1 MLVVMVMVS
10 HDGGYGGGYGDC
22 CGFGGDDGGDG
33 VGNDGDGTATTEQA
47 ETRKWEGS
55 PLITREGGSSSGLLS
70 LKDRKECR
78 WAAGGWSQRLD
89 END

>member
-1 MLVVMVMVS
+1 MVS
-10 HDGGYGGGYGDC
+10 DDGGFGDGYGDGC
-22 CGFGGDDGGDG
+22 DFGDDDGGDG
-33 VGNDGDGTATTEQA
+33 DGTVMTDQA

-78 WAAGGWSQRLD
+78 WAAGG
-89 END
+89 

>member
-1 MLVVMVMVS
+1 MVVVMVMVS
-10 HDGGYGGGYGDC
+10 HDGGYGDGYGD
-22 CGFGGDDGGDG
+22 
-33 VGNDGDGTATTEQA
+33 GNDGDGTVTTEQA

-78 WAAGGWSQRLD
+78 WAAGGWCHGLD

>member
-1 MLVVMVMVS
+1 MMMVVVIAIVMG
-10 HDGGYGGGYGDC
+10 DGGGYGGGYGDG

-33 VGNDGDGTATTEQA
+33 GGTMMTEQA

-55 PLITREGGSSSGLLS
+55 PLITREEGSSSGLLS

-78 WAAGGWSQRLD
+78 WAAGG
-89 END
+89 

>member
-1 MLVVMVMVS
+1 MVMVS
-10 HDGGYGGGYGDC
+10 DDCGYGD
-22 CGFGGDDGGDG
+22 GYGDVYDYGGDDGGDG
-33 VGNDGDGTATTEQA
+33 DGTVTTEQA

-78 WAAGGWSQRLD
+78 WAAGGWCQRLD
-89 END
+89 KND

>member
-1 MLVVMVMVS
+1 MVVVMVMVS
-10 HDGGYGGGYGDC
+10 HDGGYGCGYGD
-22 CGFGGDDGGDG
+22 GG
-33 VGNDGDGTATTEQA
+33 GTVMTEQA

-78 WAAGGWSQRLD
+78 WAAGGWCHRLD
-89 END
+89 DRDNNDR

>member
-1 MLVVMVMVS
+1 MVVVMVMVS
-10 HDGGYGGGYGDC
+10 HDGGYGGVYDYGV
-22 CGFGGDDGGDG
+22 DDG
-33 VGNDGDGTATTEQA
+33 GNDGDGTAMTEQA

-78 WAAGGWSQRLD
+78 WAAGGWCHRLD
-89 END
+89 DRDNNDR

>member
-1 MLVVMVMVS
+1 MRCVMLVVMVMVS
-10 HDGGYGGGYGDC
+10 HDGGYGDGYGEVYDYDGGYGD
-22 CGFGGDDGGDG
+22 
-33 VGNDGDGTATTEQA
+33 GNDGDGTAMTEQA

-78 WAAGGWSQRLD
+78 WAAAS
-89 END
+89 

>member
-1 MLVVMVMVS
+1 MVVVMVMVS
-10 HDGGYGGGYGDC
+10 HDGGYGDGHGD
-22 CGFGGDDGGDG
+22 
-33 VGNDGDGTATTEQA
+33 GNDGDGTAMTEQA

-78 WAAGGWSQRLD
+78 WAAGGWCHRLD
-89 END
+89 DRDNNDR

>member
-1 MLVVMVMVS
+1 MDGLY
-10 HDGGYGGGYGDC
+10 DGGCNGDGQPHGGYGD
-22 CGFGGDDGGDG
+22 
-33 VGNDGDGTATTEQA
+33 GNDGDGTVMTEQA

-55 PLITREGGSSSGLLS
+55 PLITREGGTSSGLLS

-78 WAAGGWSQRLD
+78 WAAGGWCHRL